1 VWHDDRNGNYEIYY
15 KTSTNNGESWSS
27 DVRLTDDDSDS
38 QYPTIAVNGN
48 DIHVVWHDNRDVNRE
63 IYYKT
68 STDNGENW
76 SSDVR
81 LTNGDSNNYWPVVSV
96 NGDNIHVVWTLDY
109 YEIYYK
115 TSTDNGENWS
125 SDVRLT
131 KGGFHSEYPVV
142 SVNGDNIHVVWYD
155 HRDEN
160 WEIYYK
166 RSTDNGENWSSDVR
180 LTNNSSYS
188 YWPTIAVNGDNIHV
202 VWHDDRNGNY
212 EIYYKTSTDNGENW
226 SSDVRLTND
235 DSTSEHPTMAVN
247 ENNIH
252 VVWHDDRNGNYEIY
266 YKTSTNNGKNWSS
279 DVRVT
284 NDDSTSYWPTMA
296 VNGNNIHV
304 VWHDYRGGNWEIY
317 YKQLL
322 NQETI
327 AVLFASSTNITK
339 GKSVTFNASM
349 SVGKELV
356 YSFDF
361 GDGTTSDWGHD
372 AIKMHKYPEEGTYA
386 AKVKVRDMYGEE
398 SLWYSIEITVG
409 NPKSDYGTDNTPG
422 FELIFVLCAITLIL
436 FCKRKKQV

>member
-1 VWHDDRNGNYEIYY
+1 MLYGMMIGMEIM
-15 KTSTNNGESWSS
+15 KFII
-27 DVRLTDDDSDS
+27 RQALT
-38 QYPTIAVNGN
+38 
-48 DIHVVWHDNRDVNRE
+48 DIHVVWHDDRDVNRE

-212 EIYYKTSTDNGENW
+212 EIYYKTSTNNGKNW

-235 DSTSEHPTMAVN
+235 DSTS
-247 ENNIH
+247 
-252 VVWHDDRNGNYEIY
+252 
-266 YKTSTNNGKNWSS
+266 
-279 DVRVT
+279 
-284 NDDSTSYWPTMA
+284 YWPTIA